1 MHMQCKNFIRFN
13 QPKKRKEK
21 DSQASCPHC
30 TWSCKCSIYLC
41 ETFSRCFLSEI
52 TAHHSYMYFCLFQ
65 FNCSAKLNHTDVA
78 LNMFD
83 RVGYTLVFSGGLI
96 LNITVLFIFSR
107 IKHWND
113 THIYMLNLLIADF
126 LAIIF
131 LPFRILDSFCTL
143 DKTKLCTILVCI
155 HYSNMYCSIFTITAI
170 SVHRFL
176 AVRFPFLGRAHKA
189 KRQKIAVSVCILIWT
204 TITIIC
210 AIFHPDLNPEYLFS
224 CYNRKMEDKLN
235 LNFFLIL
242 EIVGYLVPLAI
253 IILCSTQTIHNLVK
267 SIKNVEKIEGM
278 KRKSIAAVISAN
290 MFTFIVCFTPIHI
303 GFLLE
308 YLSKDRDDNTFRFS
322 DVAQWIATTNCCLDS
337 IGYYFLLKRVSRN
350 YVDSRK

>member
-1 MHMQCKNFIRFN
+1 M
-13 QPKKRKEK
+13 
-21 DSQASCPHC
+21 
-30 TWSCKCSIYLC
+30 
-41 ETFSRCFLSEI
+41 
-52 TAHHSYMYFCLFQ
+52 
-65 FNCSAKLNHTDVA
+65 FNCSAKPNHTEA
-78 LNMFD
+78 PLIMFE
-83 RVGYTLVFSGGLI
+83 RVGYTLVFSAGLV

-107 IKHWND
+107 IKRWND

-131 LPFRILDSFCTL
+131 LPFRILETFCSL
-143 DKTKLCTILVCI
+143 DKTKLCTILLCM
-155 HYSNMYCSIFTITAI
+155 HFSNMYCSICTITAI

-176 AVRFPFLGRAHKA
+176 AVRFPFLGRADMA

-210 AIFHPDLNPEYLFS
+210 AIFHTDLSPDDLS
-224 CYNRKMEDKLN
+224 TCYNRKQEKKLN
-235 LNFFLIL
+235 LTFFLIL
-242 EIVGYLVPLAI
+242 EIVGYLVPLTI

-303 GFLLE
+303 GFLLQ
-308 YLSKDRDDNTFRFS
+308 YLSKDKVLLWFLN
-322 DVAQWIATTNCCLDS
+322 VAEWIATTNCCLDS
-337 IGYYFLLKRVSRN
+337 IGYYFLLKRVSII